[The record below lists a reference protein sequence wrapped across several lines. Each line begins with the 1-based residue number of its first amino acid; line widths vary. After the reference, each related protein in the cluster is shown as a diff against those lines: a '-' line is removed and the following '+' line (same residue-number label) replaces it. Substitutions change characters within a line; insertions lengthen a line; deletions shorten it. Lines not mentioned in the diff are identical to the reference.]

1 MNKDVIPFIPAS
13 FGSFVGLVFTFG
25 VLGIVIHIVQQ
36 YHQTWCWQVVMAL
49 AGQMP
54 WDRKI
59 RGPRLEVLRS
69 SSDSS
74 PDQPTTKP
82 QRDVENEAG

>member
-13 FGSFVGLVFTFG
+13 FGSFMGLVFTFG
-25 VLGIVIHIVQQ
+25 VLGIVIHIVHL

-49 AGQMP
+49 AGQMR

-59 RGPRLEVLRS
+59 RGPRLEMLRFRK
-69 SSDSS
+69 DSFL
-74 PDQPTTKP
+74 DQPTSET
-82 QRDVENEAG
+82 QRDVEDEAG